1 MQAKKLW
8 RGVILVAFV
17 SGLSGCLLTM
27 LVTMPMRVVGS
38 LASVAGAVVSVV
50 PGVGDPDVDGERDQP
65 EKGDHGGVLVV
76 DAKIVAQSVALRLA
90 A

>member
-8 RGVILVAFV
+8 RGVILVALV
-17 SGLSGCLLTM
+17 SSLSGCLLTK

-50 PGVGDPDVDGERDQP
+50 PGVGDSVDEAL
-65 EKGDHGGVLVV
+65 EGVDTGI
-76 DAKIVAQSVALRLA
+76 DAA
-90 A
+90 ADTIDKVPL